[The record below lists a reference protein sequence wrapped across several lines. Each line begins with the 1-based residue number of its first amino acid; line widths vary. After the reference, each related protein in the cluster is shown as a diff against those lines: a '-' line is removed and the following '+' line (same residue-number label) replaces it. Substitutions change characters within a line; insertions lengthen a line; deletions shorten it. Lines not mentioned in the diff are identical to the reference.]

1 MGGYGSPSRLTMPP
15 SANITHCPVSCSE
28 RELTSCSLQ
37 VLSAAGSPARTML
50 TLLAERSCSLDF
62 LLHCLRKMEH
72 QEAVQFL
79 TTAGKGEV
87 TGLLYMQSL
96 FLTATVAY
104 CFLINRRKTQSCLDH
119 VTVKHTFTSRFI
131 RYTSLVLPF
140 AFRTTLILMTVTVI
154 SIM

>member
-15 SANITHCPVSCSE
+15 SANITHWPFSCSE

-37 VLSAAGSPARTML
+37 VLSPAGSPARTL
-50 TLLAERSCSLDF
+50 LALLAERSCSLDF

-87 TGLLYMQSL
+87 TGLLYMQMYVSL
-96 FLTATVAY
+96 FSY
-104 CFLINRRKTQSCLDH
+104 CCYLLFPCNQEEEIVLFRPCNCKTYIHQPL
-119 VTVKHTFTSRFI
+119 
-131 RYTSLVLPF
+131 Y
-140 AFRTTLILMTVTVI
+140 
-154 SIM
+154 